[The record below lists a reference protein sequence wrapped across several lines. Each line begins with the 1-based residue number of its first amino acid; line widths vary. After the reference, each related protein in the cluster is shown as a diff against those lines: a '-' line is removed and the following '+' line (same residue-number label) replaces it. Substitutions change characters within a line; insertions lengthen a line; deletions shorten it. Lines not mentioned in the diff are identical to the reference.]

1 MAYQRT
7 AEPFL
12 AAPKQIVDVDFTEK
26 SFRSAFASAITKLL
40 APRCKAA
47 LLRDRDEHGRLTNI
61 IDLLAI
67 TYVIIFTCF
76 R

>member
-47 LLRDRDEHGRLTNI
+47 LLRDRD
-61 IDLLAI
+61 LLAI